1 MKPSRR
7 LTPIALAPLL
17 VFAGSKYQPIQ
28 SPESYSVGTIEGAQ
42 PNRPS
47 FRNVRGLLRDRNFN
61 LHQGAVYFEQAL
73 SCQ

>member
-28 SPESYSVGTIEGAQ
+28 SPESYSVGTIEGAAAPLAFVQ
-42 PNRPS
+42 ECSRSPP
-47 FRNVRGLLRDRNFN
+47 
-61 LHQGAVYFEQAL
+61 
-73 SCQ
+73 

>member
-28 SPESYSVGTIEGAQ
+28 SPESYSVGTIEGA
-42 PNRPS
+42 PAPS
-47 FRNVRGLLRDRNFN
+47 AFVQECSR
-61 LHQGAVYFEQAL
+61 
-73 SCQ
+73 SPP